1 MSGFTL
7 EIFSS
12 LNELK
17 ILNTGSELV
26 QAKLQIRVLKFYLKC
41 TPNVFFKNFA
51 KNNFV
56 IFTKLELALFTFF

>member
-17 ILNTGSELV
+17 ILNTGELV
-26 QAKLQIRVLKFYLKC
+26 QGKLQIRVLRFYLKC
-41 TPNVFFKNFA
+41 TPNAFSKNFVR
-51 KNNFV
+51 NNFV
-56 IFTKLELALFTFF
+56 IFTKLELALFILF

>member
-17 ILNTGSELV
+17 ILKTGSELV
-26 QAKLQIRVLKFYLKC
+26 QAKQIRVLRFYLKC
-41 TPNVFFKNFA
+41 TPNVFSKNFVR
-51 KNNFV
+51 NNFV
-56 IFTKLELALFTFF
+56 IFTKLE

>member
-17 ILNTGSELV
+17 ILNAGSELV
-26 QAKLQIRVLKFYLKC
+26 QTKQIRVLRFYLKS
-41 TPNVFFKNFA
+41 TPNVFSKIFVR
-51 KNNFV
+51 NNFV
-56 IFTKLELALFTFF
+56 IFTKLELALFILF

>member
-17 ILNTGSELV
+17 NLNTGSELV
-26 QAKLQIRVLKFYLKC
+26 QAKLQIRVLRFYLKC
-41 TPNVFFKNFA
+41 TPNVFSKNFVR
-51 KNNFV
+51 NNFV
-56 IFTKLELALFTFF
+56 IFTKLELALFILF